1 MDRIYIRGL
10 EIFAY
15 HGVNPEE
22 KRDGQTFI
30 LDVTLY
36 ADLSRARQSDSLS
49 DTVNYA
55 AVRKTIQRA
64 FTAESYDLIERAA
77 QAVCEAIL
85 REHPKVEKVG
95 LLLKKPQAPMN
106 AKFDYVAV
114 EIELSRPAAR
124 GKLPCVPC

>member
-1 MDRIYIRGL
+1 MDKIRIKGL

-22 KRDGQTFI
+22 KEEGQPFI
-30 LDVTLY
+30 LDITLT
-36 ADLSRARQSDSLS
+36 ADLTAARLSDDLN

-55 AVRKTIQRA
+55 AVRKTVQRA
-64 FTAESYDLIERAA
+64 FTARKYDLIERAA
-77 QAVCEAIL
+77 QVTCEAVL
-85 REHPKVEKVG
+85 AEHPRVRSVE

-114 EIELSRPAAR
+114 EISLSRPER
-124 GKLPCVPC
+124 RELPCKPC

>member
-1 MDRIYIRGL
+1 MDKIYIRGL
-10 EIFAY
+10 ELFAY

-22 KRDGQTFI
+22 KRDGQRFI
-30 LDVTLY
+30 LDVTLS
-36 ADLSRARQSDSLS
+36 ADLGAARQSDDLN

-77 QAVCEAIL
+77 QVVCEAVL
-85 REHPKVEKVG
+85 REHPRVESIN
-95 LLLKKPQAPMN
+95 LLLKKPEAPMN

-114 EIELSRPAAR
+114 EVELSRPKGR

>member
-1 MDRIYIRGL
+1 MDKIYIKGL

-30 LDVTLY
+30 LDITLY
-36 ADLSRARQSDSLS
+36 ADLGRARATDDLK

-55 AVRKTIQRA
+55 AVRKTVQRA
-64 FTAESYDLIERAA
+64 FTLESYDLIERAA
-77 QAVCEAIL
+77 QIVCEAIL
-85 REHPKVEKVG
+85 REHPRVEKVG
-95 LLLKKPQAPMN
+95 LLLKKPEAPMN

-114 EIELSRPAAR
+114 ETELCRPRER